1 MEEKEKNWESITQRS
16 DSEREKF
23 IMENTGLVWSLVKR
37 FQHREKDSQELFQIG
52 CVGLIK
58 ATDRFQPE
66 RNIAFSTFAV
76 PYIVGEIKKHF
87 RDNNLLH
94 VSRELKQR
102 GWEIQKA
109 KEKFIEKLGRSPRLE
124 ELAEITNLTKE
135 EVVVAMEANLQ
146 IGSIDEEIQME
157 DGSTGA
163 MYQHVTGKMG
173 GVGKLEKNISGDEE
187 KEGCINHLLV
197 KELLQRLKGKERRL
211 ILLRYYKEETQSQI
225 AKKMGMTQVQVCRME
240 KKVLRQMEKWANQ

>member
-1 MEEKEKNWESITQRS
+1 MEEKEREAITKKSNR
-16 DSEREKF
+16 ERETF
-23 IMENTGLVWSLVKR
+23 ILENTGLVWSLVKR

-58 ATDRFQPE
+58 AADRFQPE

-109 KEKFIEKLGRSPRLE
+109 KDKFGEKLGRSPSLQ

-146 IGSIDEEIQME
+146 IGSIDEEIRME
-157 DGSTGA
+157 DGSVGT
-163 MYQHVTGKMG
+163 MYHHVTGKMG
-173 GVGKLEKNISGDEE
+173 GVGKLDKNTSGDEE
-187 KEGCINHLLV
+187 KEGCLNHILV
-197 KELLQRLKGKERRL
+197 KDLIQRLDGKERRL

-240 KKVLRQMEKWANQ
+240 KKVLKQMEKWANQ